1 MRINAQIEKRERE
14 KRMNVCLFEV
24 WFFQKKKTDAI
35 AGWINLRTT
44 MKCWKRLFGADY
56 EHFGITESLLLLFSL
71 CFWWIAVCTSAPI
84 NATFWCRQLNSAR
97 LLLLHLVWLV
107 AITQVDRFSYAT
119 LFEFFALV
127 YRYIELIY
135 LCSLLYRSLWRI
147 AFNKYS
153 NLHEAAKR
161 PQSMKIST
169 AIFMRPFAYFCVP
182 SSFQHFRNVHGSLC
196 HTDTNK

>member
-1 MRINAQIEKRERE
+1 MADTLVGMCYIQSKFNQDHTNRRRWCVFMRINAKIEKRER
-14 KRMNVCLFEV
+14 NVWMCVYLRFG
-24 WFFQKKKTDAI
+24 FSKKKTDPI

-56 EHFGITESLLLLFSL
+56 EHFGITELLLLLFSL
-71 CFWWIAVCTSAPI
+71 CFWWITVCTSAPI

-97 LLLLHLVWLV
+97 LLLLHSVWLV

-135 LCSLLYRSLWRI
+135 LCSLLYRSVAHRI
-147 AFNKYS
+147 
-153 NLHEAAKR
+153 
-161 PQSMKIST
+161 Q
-169 AIFMRPFAYFCVP
+169 
-182 SSFQHFRNVHGSLC
+182 
-196 HTDTNK
+196 